1 MPRFERLDS
10 NSREQKHMAMIQA
23 FEKGRAIERAQETGE
38 MNIVIGSSK
47 HGIDYIGIVVDNSG
61 RSLHLVNA
69 VSASK
74 IPLGDIA
81 KTTEYPDIII
91 GSNNF
96 NLETIIKKFSEFLFL
111 KLQLQDIKINAY
123 KNARS
128 FQVNKPI
135 ITFDPYAGAIETAV

>member
-10 NSREQKHMAMIQA
+10 NSNEQKHLAMIQA
-23 FEKGRAIERAQETGE
+23 FEKGRAILRAQETGE

-47 HGIDYIGIVVDNSG
+47 HGIDNIGIIVDKSG
-61 RSLHLVNA
+61 RSLHMVNA

-74 IPLGDIA
+74 IPLSDAA
-81 KTTEYPDIII
+81 KTSEYPDIII

-111 KLQLQDIKINAY
+111 KLQLQDLKINAY
-123 KNARS
+123 KNAKS
-128 FQVNKPI
+128 FQANKPLS
-135 ITFDPYAGAIETAV
+135 TFDPNTGVIKTAA